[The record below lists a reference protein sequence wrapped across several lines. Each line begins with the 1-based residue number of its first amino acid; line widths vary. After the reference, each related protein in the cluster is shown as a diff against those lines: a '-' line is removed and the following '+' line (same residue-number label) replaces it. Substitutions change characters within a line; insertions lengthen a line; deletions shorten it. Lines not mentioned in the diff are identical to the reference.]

1 MTTINTFQD
10 ILDAMERNPAL
21 RDAMRRHILTEEL
34 IQLPAA
40 VHQLRRDVA
49 ELKTDVTELKA
60 DVVELKSGQAR
71 LETRMD
77 GLETKVDGLATDMAR
92 VRGHV
97 GRLVGADYEGYV
109 ASMARRAVRRELGV
123 LDARPLSQ
131 PSPRDNTRL
140 ADLTADATQNG
151 AITDPQGD
159 DLERADMVL
168 TGNNSEG
175 NPVYVLAE
183 ISVTVQD
190 DDVTRAKRRA
200 AILQQAS
207 GIETIPATIGAAIST
222 EGAQSAAT
230 ENVAFILIEQDP
242 EQPQDR
248 SQETGEAAQQEPPG
262 SSEDSH

>member
-40 VHQLRRDVA
+40 VHQLRGDMA
-49 ELKTDVTELKA
+49 ELKA
-60 DVVELKSGQAR
+60 DVVELKAGQIR
-71 LETRMD
+71 LETR
-77 GLETKVDGLATDMAR
+77 VDGIATDLAR
-92 VRGHV
+92 MGGHV
-97 GRLVGADYEGYV
+97 SRLVGADYEGYV

-242 EQPQDR
+242 EQAQDR
-248 SQETGEAAQQEPPG
+248 PQETGEAAQQEPPG